1 MSNPTPSGKEDK
13 KTFGA
18 KDSNFVLGKRGVVV
32 VEALPDHLEPALD
45 ACLAVLAQPDP
56 IRPTNHSVVEAV
68 RLNPV
73 LNSAPVPDH
82 LELVSLALVAQP
94 DPIRPA
100 NHSVE
105 EAVMLNPVLNSAPV
119 PAT

>member
-1 MSNPTPSGKEDK
+1 MSNPTPSGKEDTK
-13 KTFGA
+13 LLA
-18 KDSNFVLGKRGVVV
+18 RRIQNFNVPGKRGVVV

-73 LNSAPVPDH
+73 LNSAPVPDTLPRDQSQRRGTH
-82 LELVSLALVAQP
+82 
-94 DPIRPA
+94 
-100 NHSVE
+100 
-105 EAVMLNPVLNSAPV
+105 
-119 PAT
+119 